1 MGRSNTVL
9 RLTAAGVLVI
19 LLALTALSLVGVSR
33 TRHSADTVS
42 RARALADAY
51 TAADRAVALE
61 ESLERKYRLE
71 RSVEVRAQ
79 HALAGADLNTAL
91 SEVQRIGEASDR
103 ALVAQLRRLMDT
115 YGYQVL
121 QVFAAVDTGDTAR
134 AAHIDA
140 TQVDPVF
147 EQISTLVQ
155 DAAHAHVAIA
165 NRTVV
170 QLRRIQGYVFAMTV
184 AGFAL
189 GIGLV
194 VALLVVVRRYQR
206 TLMRQ
211 AAQHEH
217 AARHD
222 PLTGL
227 PNRTLFTDRLDQ
239 ALAGGHPLAVMLLDL
254 DRFKEVNDTLGH
266 HFGDELLQ
274 QVAARVTEVLR
285 DSDTVARLAG
295 DEFAVLL
302 PDGDAEVARDVA
314 ERILRRLHRS
324 FPLHGASSA
333 DDSVDSGVTVDVEA
347 SIGIAVSPRHGASVE
362 ALMRCADV
370 AMYTA
375 KDAKNGAVMYEPAA
389 TSHQPNRL
397 LLLGDLRRALEQP
410 GELVLHYQPKIGLPV
425 GDLCGVEALVRWV
438 HPTRGLVSPADFIP
452 VAENTGLVNLL
463 TTHVLRQAI
472 SQAAAWLTSGLRV
485 PVAVNLSARCLV
497 DPTLLDRVRGLLEEQ
512 ALPPELLRLE
522 VTESAVMANPALA
535 QHTLTGLNRLGV
547 RLAIDDYG
555 TGYSSMAYLKRLPVD
570 ELKVDRSFV
579 LHMTDAGNDDAILVR
594 SAIDLGHNLG
604 LTRRRRG
611 GRTGRTRV
619 RAARARLRRRPGV
632 PLRPPDAARPAA
644 DLVPRVAQSAR
655 LVAYS
660 RVVSIACAR
669 W

>member
-1 MGRSNTVL
+1 VGRSNTVL

-19 LLALTALSLVGVSR
+19 LLALTALSLVGVAR
-33 TRHSADTVS
+33 TRNSSDTVS

-51 TAADRAVALE
+51 AAADRAVALQ

-71 RSVEVRAQ
+71 RSVQVRAQ

-91 SEVQRIGEASDR
+91 SQVQRIGDAGDR
-103 ALVAQLRRLMDT
+103 ALVARLRRLMDT
-115 YGYQVL
+115 YSYQVL
-121 QVFAAVDTGDTAR
+121 QVFAAVDVGDAAR
-134 AAHIDA
+134 AAHLDA

-147 EQISTLVQ
+147 AQISTLVQ
-155 DAAHAHVAIA
+155 EAADAHVAIA
-165 NRTVV
+165 TRTVG
-170 QLRRIQGYVFAMTV
+170 QLRRIQGYVFMMMV

-194 VALLVVVRRYQR
+194 VALLVVVHRHRQAW
-206 TLMRQ
+206 MRQ
-211 AAQHEH
+211 AAQHEY
-217 AARHD
+217 AALHD
-222 PLTGL
+222 ALTGL
-227 PNRTLFTDRLDQ
+227 PNRTLFTDRLRQ
-239 ALAGGHPLAVMLLDL
+239 ALQTGLAGGHPLAVMLLDL

-274 QVAARVTEVLR
+274 QVAERVSEVLR

-302 PDGDAEVARDVA
+302 PDSDAAVARDVA
-314 ERILRRLHRS
+314 ERVLRRLHRS
-324 FPLHGASSA
+324 FPLHSAASAASA
-333 DDSVDSGVTVDVEA
+333 ARSHGEVTVDVEA
-347 SIGIAVSPRHGASVE
+347 SIGIAVSPAHGASVE

-389 TSHQPNRL
+389 TGHPPNRL

-410 GELVLHYQPKIGLPV
+410 GELVLHYQPKIGLPL
-425 GDLCGVEALVRWV
+425 GELCGVEALVRWE

-472 SQAAAWLTSGLRV
+472 AQAAAWLSTGLRV
-485 PVAVNLSARCLV
+485 PVAVNLSARCLA
-497 DPTLLDRVRGLLEEQ
+497 DPTLLERVRELLEEQ

-535 QHTLTGLNRLGV
+535 QHTLSGLNRLGV
-547 RLAIDDYG
+547 RLSIDDYG

-579 LHMTDAGNDDAILVR
+579 YHMTEAGNDDAILVR

-604 LTRRRRG
+604 LNVVAEGVERSEH
-611 GRTGRTRV
+611 V
-619 RAARARLRRRPGV
+619 SALRELGCDV
-632 PLRPPDAARPAA
+632 AQGHHFARPMPPGPLLTWIRDWSTAPRGK
-644 DLVPRVAQSAR
+644 VPV
-655 LVAYS
+655 
-660 RVVSIACAR
+660 
-669 W
+669 